1 MIKWDSNVSPTE
13 LTTEPSQLH
22 WSLKNQS
29 LVSNLETTVVLYYK
43 YWHIYLNTFAS
54 SVLYKKKKE
63 EEEEEEKEKTQTIK
77 WSKRRRVNTYDG
89 MTPFIVFIC
98 SKERVHKKPR
108 EW

>member
-54 SVLYKKKKE
+54 SVLYKKKK
-63 EEEEEEKEKTQTIK
+63 
-77 WSKRRRVNTYDG
+77 KRRRRRRERKNTNDK
-89 MTPFIVFIC
+89 M
-98 SKERVHKKPR
+98 K
-108 EW
+108 